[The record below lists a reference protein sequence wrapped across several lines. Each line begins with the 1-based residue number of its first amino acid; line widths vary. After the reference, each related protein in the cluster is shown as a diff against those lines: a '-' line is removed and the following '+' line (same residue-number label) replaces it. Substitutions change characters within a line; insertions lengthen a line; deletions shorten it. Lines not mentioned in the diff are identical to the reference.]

1 MNFRNLKT
9 AAKRT
14 AEIITANTAPLLW
27 KIHSQTLLVLM
38 YHRVLPPGDIRLTNE
53 QPGMYVYPET
63 FRLHLATLKK
73 FFQPVRL
80 DDWIR
85 AAREN
90 TPLPDKAVAITF
102 DDGWKDNFEHAYPV
116 LADENV
122 PATIF
127 LVSDMI
133 GTDRLFWPERL
144 AAVLRQGL
152 AIHGI
157 GLYSTNAV
165 RWLNRLRIPM
175 PASADALTPEV
186 LDRIINRVKVL
197 DDLTASRNIEEM
209 ATCLGTHNY
218 PSNPEILNWEQVRE
232 MVRSGLISVGSHTR
246 RHTRMS
252 EALSADCLYDE
263 IVESRHIIERNVG
276 CEVNLFCYPNGDT
289 TTESRSLVS
298 RHYLGACSTVSGW
311 HAINAD
317 RFMIRRIG
325 LHQDIARDET
335 SFLARL
341 SGWL

>member
-1 MNFRNLKT
+1 MRLRNLKR
-9 AAKRT
+9 AAKRA
-14 AEIITANTAPLLW
+14 AETITANTAPLLW
-27 KIHSQTLLVLM
+27 KMRNHALLVLM
-38 YHRVLPPGDIRLTNE
+38 YHRVLPPGDSRLSNE
-53 QPGMYVYPET
+53 QPGMYVHPDT
-63 FRLHLATLKK
+63 FRLHLAALKK

-85 AAREN
+85 AVRDN
-90 TPLPDKAVAITF
+90 MPLPDKAVAITF
-102 DDGWKDNFEHAYPV
+102 DDGWKDNFEYAYP
-116 LADENV
+116 LLTEENV

-152 AIHGI
+152 AIHGT
-157 GLYSTNAV
+157 GLYSASAV
-165 RWLNRLRIPM
+165 TWLNDLRIPM

-209 ATCLGTHNY
+209 ATCLGIRNCS
-218 PSNPEILNWEQVRE
+218 SNLELLNWGQVRE
-232 MVRSGLISVGSHTR
+232 MVHSGLISVGSHTR

-263 IVESRHIIERNVG
+263 IVESRHIIERNAG

-289 TTESRSLVS
+289 TTEARVLVS
-298 RHYLGACSTVSGW
+298 GHYLGACSTVHGW

-317 RFMIRRIG
+317 RYMIRRIG